1 MRIPQLR
8 LLRDKSGMESLEAA
22 ITTPIVILV
31 MLATINLG
39 MVVFAQQAV
48 EQAARQGARMGSVA
62 QGSAAAYYAYA
73 YAQDAI
79 EASKVV
85 QNPSVSILSASGTP
99 GSILSVQVSGT
110 VPSFIG
116 GLIPSLGKSFAVSA
130 EAKFRQEGWQ

>member
-1 MRIPQLR
+1 MKILKLH
-8 LLRDKSGMESLEAA
+8 LLKNKSGMETLEAA

-31 MLATINLG
+31 MLATVNLG

-48 EQAARQGARMGSVA
+48 EQAARHGARMGSVA
-62 QGSAAAYYAYA
+62 QGSAAYYAYA

-79 EASKVV
+79 KASKIV
-85 QNPSVSILSASGTP
+85 QNPSVSILSASSAP
-99 GSILSVQVSGT
+99 GSILTVEVSGT

-116 GLIPSLGKSFAVSA
+116 GLIPKLGASFAVSA